1 MGCLCVSGEELVA
14 VSPGVDEEDDWPVQK
29 FLGNDDPGGNLIF
42 RRPQLQNVTG
52 QKRPRHPAPPIPAN
66 CKINAKD
73 ISKYFDYP
81 NKENSSPSNGLNE
94 NKYRVERKKDKERP
108 TDENNE
114 NEMGSNLSRHNGKG
128 LTGRRTQSSGN
139 LCDPKGKLNHVGKI
153 LVPCSSSQRERW
165 AHSQTFFF
173 FFCYS
178 HFLVEER

>member
-1 MGCLCVSGEELVA
+1 M
-14 VSPGVDEEDDWPVQK
+14 VDGDDDWTVQR
-29 FLGNDDPGGNLIF
+29 LLVNNEPSNLIF

-81 NKENSSPSNGLNE
+81 NKENSPRNGVNE
-94 NKYRVERKKDKERP
+94 NKRSERNESI
-108 TDENNE
+108 EEEQQQQQQSAEENE

-139 LCDPKGKLNHVGKI
+139 LSDPKGKLNHVGKI

-165 AHSQTFFF
+165 VETVLLFL
-173 FFCYS
+173 CS
-178 HFLVEER
+178 HCWCFR